1 MTIVDLNSIQFYQ
14 PPTEASLPRKRVSKA
29 STAHSLAVPGREN
42 QPKALAP
49 SDEWNTLWGDRP
61 IKFPNVT
68 DSPFKNHLSSLRE
81 EASNLKETEA
91 DLGCKVFSSSWTQLL
106 TILDFS
112 NISCDI
118 SVLNHDTTEDD
129 NSLSLLEQLV
139 SDGGK
144 IAKSKKTGSNGEVEE
159 ERLQDK
165 FQSDD
170 GEIIDSEFRHGKDIG
185 RYMGFIYQ

>member
-1 MTIVDLNSIQFYQ
+1 MTTVDLNSIQFYQ

-29 STAHSLAVPGREN
+29 STAQSPAVPEREN
-42 QPKALAP
+42 PPKALTP
-49 SDEWNTLWGDRP
+49 SDEWNTLWGARP
-61 IKFPNVT
+61 IRFPNVT

-91 DLGCKVFSSSWTQLL
+91 DLGCKVFSSSWMQLL

-118 SVLNHDTTEDD
+118 SVLNHDATEDD

-144 IAKSKKTGSNGEVEE
+144 IAKSKQTGSNGEVEE
-159 ERLQDK
+159 ERLQNK
-165 FQSDD
+165 IQSD
-170 GEIIDSEFRHGKDIG
+170 GGKVIDSEFRHGKDIG
-185 RYMGFIYQ
+185 RYIGFIYQ